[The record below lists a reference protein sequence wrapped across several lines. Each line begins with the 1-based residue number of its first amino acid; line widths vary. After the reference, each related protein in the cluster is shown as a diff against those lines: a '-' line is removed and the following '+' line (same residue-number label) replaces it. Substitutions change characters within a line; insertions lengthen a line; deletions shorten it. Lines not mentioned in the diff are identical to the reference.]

1 MNGINQSIDRSNGDL
16 EGFVLESQMPFSF
29 VAVFGQVDAA
39 RGSEEMVERLI
50 EQNLNLEDKLRDAS
64 EQIDDC
70 EALSAMNNEMLELA
84 NKDSRKLREDGD
96 MARSEASQLKLRITE
111 LQQTIADST
120 VTLHKFR
127 DLTRQLQASL
137 IQPNIFF
144 IFFFKNSSRTS
155 TLIQLCPVI
164 LIRMKMGSVCREKVA
179 TWMWK
184 MWRIFQMTETYHI
197 FQHKKKFF
205 WSKWK

>member
-1 MNGINQSIDRSNGDL
+1 MLIL
-16 EGFVLESQMPFSF
+16 ERFALEAQMLFSF
-29 VAVFGQVDAA
+29 FAVFFGQVDAA

-96 MARSEASQLKLRITE
+96 MARSEASQLKVRITE

-137 IQPNIFF
+137 IHPNIFF
-144 IFFFKNSSRTS
+144 IFFFKNLSSTS
-155 TLIQLCPVI
+155 TLMPRNFDSNENGKCLP
-164 LIRMKMGSVCREKVA
+164 
-179 TWMWK
+179 WK
-184 MWRIFQMTETYHI
+184 SGNIDVENVKNFSNDKNLSNFSTKI
-197 FQHKKKFF
+197 VFLK
-205 WSKWK
+205 